1 MNLKTLLKSIC
12 FCDTCYWK
20 ITIYKECLCIYTSQH
35 KHLNY
40 MFDYSE
46 HYLGASYM
54 TDCNDK
60 VISKEHIEYIINN
73 GLSNYF
79 DKHKI

>member
-1 MNLKTLLKSIC
+1 
-12 FCDTCYWK
+12 
-20 ITIYKECLCIYTSQH
+20 
-35 KHLNY
+35 

-46 HYLGASYM
+46 KYIGRSYM
-54 TDCNDK
+54 TDCNEK